1 MTKIVMFTRSLPMH
15 GLGGMEVVAWDVAQ
29 ALSSLGS
36 EVNIIT
42 TKTKEFKGLHKID
55 GINVFFIDNV
65 KSGKYSRNWWKESK
79 RVFDEFYSKHCNVV
93 FSVSSG
99 AYGIIDYKK
108 EYPNVSFHIQVHG
121 SAWGEFVSKIKSRTI
136 KGFLT
141 SPKNIWWM
149 LKDFKRYNEFHT
161 VIAIGEQVQSDLIRK
176 PYSYFLDKEKLHL
189 IKNGIDSN
197 LFSSMQKNINIK
209 EKLNIDKNK
218 KIILTACRL
227 HPQKG
232 VANSINAIDLIR
244 ERDDFVLVV
253 VGDGPDLNRLKLL
266 VKEKK
271 LEDKVFFLGALK
283 RSELA
288 EVEAESDL
296 FLFLTDRIEGLPLN
310 VLEAASVGLPI
321 ILSKQV
327 KLFMS
332 NNITLVNSRDFK
344 TIAKEIQRI
353 LNLPSES
360 KKRYL
365 PDEYTLQYTG
375 KKYQDLLDSIK
386 TNGEQN

>member
-149 LKDFKRYNEFHT
+149 LKDFKRY
-161 VIAIGEQVQSDLIRK
+161 
-176 PYSYFLDKEKLHL
+176 
-189 IKNGIDSN
+189 
-197 LFSSMQKNINIK
+197 
-209 EKLNIDKNK
+209 
-218 KIILTACRL
+218 
-227 HPQKG
+227 
-232 VANSINAIDLIR
+232 
-244 ERDDFVLVV
+244 
-253 VGDGPDLNRLKLL
+253 
-266 VKEKK
+266 
-271 LEDKVFFLGALK
+271 
-283 RSELA
+283 
-288 EVEAESDL
+288 
-296 FLFLTDRIEGLPLN
+296 
-310 VLEAASVGLPI
+310 
-321 ILSKQV
+321 
-327 KLFMS
+327 
-332 NNITLVNSRDFK
+332 
-344 TIAKEIQRI
+344 
-353 LNLPSES
+353 
-360 KKRYL
+360 
-365 PDEYTLQYTG
+365 
-375 KKYQDLLDSIK
+375 
-386 TNGEQN
+386 